1 MSIPPKQPVVS
12 PSVNVCQAL
21 MVSQRRKPNPNI
33 LILKGQAFQNAMSS
47 FSPSRPPKLYEKAP
61 EILAPLIPP
70 FSFFLIP
77 RHNEAATNFTHSS
90 AFLALR
96 ASERMAKQ
104 LARHRHGPST
114 ERVSTPLGQSR
125 PAHHFAKRGIDLTE
139 GAR

>member
-33 LILKGQAFQNAMSS
+33 LISKGQAFKNAMSS

-61 EILAPLIPP
+61 EILAP
-70 FSFFLIP
+70 LIP